1 MRIKKCVTS
10 FSLALGF
17 ICMGAAAHAADQFGE
32 MADPN
37 TCYLSSLDTAGT
49 LECFDEQ
56 RQPLPPT
63 LVGVDFDATTS
74 GINFLNLQIAIK
86 GTGSPGTAYGEY
98 DLRID
103 DEIVNDRSVSIVLYP
118 IDPDSQLVTNI
129 ARAGRGGG
137 RAVHRGGGAVH
148 RSGAVYRG
156 GAVVR
161 RGAVATRGGYY
172 GGAACGYY
180 PYPPCGGA
188 YYGGGAAYRG
198 GAVYRGGGAVYRR
211 GGAVYRGGGAVH
223 RGGGRAHVSHRGGG
237 GRRR

>member
-1 MRIKKCVTS
+1 MLIEKHVMS
-10 FSLALGF
+10 FGLALG
-17 ICMGAAAHAADQFGE
+17 IMCIGAAARGADRSGE

-49 LECFDEQ
+49 LACFDEQ
-56 RQPLPPT
+56 RQPLQPT
-63 LVGVDFDATTS
+63 LVGVDFEASTP

-86 GTGSPGTAYGEY
+86 GAGSPGTAYGEY
-98 DLRID
+98 DLRIN
-103 DEIVNDRSVSIVLYP
+103 DEIINDRSLTIVLYP
-118 IDPDSQLVTNI
+118 MDPDSQLVTHI

-137 RAVHRGGGAVH
+137 RAVYRGAGSVH

-156 GAVVR
+156 GAIVR
-161 RGAVATRGGYY
+161 GGAVATRGAYY

-180 PYPPCGGA
+180 PYPPCGSA
-188 YYGGGAAYRG
+188 YYGGGGAAYRG

-211 GGAVYRGGGAVH
+211 GGAIH